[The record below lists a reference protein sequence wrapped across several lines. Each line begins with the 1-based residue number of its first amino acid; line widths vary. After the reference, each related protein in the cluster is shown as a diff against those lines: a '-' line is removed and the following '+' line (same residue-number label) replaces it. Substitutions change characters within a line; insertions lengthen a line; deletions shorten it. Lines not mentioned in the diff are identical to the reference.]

1 MRGTWADAGFTENSH
16 WLLVYHIFH
25 RNTVWTFSEILESCS
40 SFWVWFLRNH
50 FHFSESFSIT
60 QQVKDSPAMQETWV
74 QSLGWE
80 DPLEMGTPT
89 HYSILDW
96 RIPWTEEAGRLQ
108 SMGSQRVCTLWA
120 TFIFIQ
126 YLLYLPNYSSLNIG
140 SIFSFFLSFFF
151 TFFFFF
157 CPPEHS
163 DILQTKIP
171 MEKCCFFLPRII
183 LFTLVLWLNP
193 DCWKQTTASPDRITV
208 RWSFKDVI

>member
-80 DPLEMGTPT
+80 DPLEMGTTT

-108 SMGSQRVCTLWA
+108 SMGSQRVWTLWA

-140 SIFSFFLSFFF
+140 SIFSFFLFY
-151 TFFFFF
+151 FFFFF
-157 CPPEHS
+157 VLLSILIFCKPKFLWKNVVFFFPE
-163 DILQTKIP
+163 
-171 MEKCCFFLPRII
+171 
-183 LFTLVLWLNP
+183 LFYSL
-193 DCWKQTTASPDRITV
+193 
-208 RWSFKDVI
+208 